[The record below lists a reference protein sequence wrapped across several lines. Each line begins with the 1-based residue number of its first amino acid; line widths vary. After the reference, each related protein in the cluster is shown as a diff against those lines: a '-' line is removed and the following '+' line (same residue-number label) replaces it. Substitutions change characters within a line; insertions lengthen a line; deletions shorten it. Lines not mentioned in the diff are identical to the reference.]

1 MTELAARAAGTAPA
15 RPDDE
20 AALVAPTAV
29 TPPAADAAAAAIPA
43 PAAAPDAET
52 NAETDVASDGSAT
65 AAAKGNAAEESATAE
80 GTTVADG
87 AAVTDGTAVTDGA
100 AATDRAADAEGA
112 TAVEAAAA
120 VEAPAVAATGAAG
133 MEGAVAVTGDDVV
146 GASAAEAALVAVG
159 TAADVKEGAADVE
172 GSAADV
178 DGSADTDTDGASGG
192 VEGGRA
198 PRRIPVPRLR
208 LAIAFYAVSLIAF
221 WISPLGHHWNFVDIF
236 VYRQGGLAVLHG
248 QGLYIPSFN
257 DHQLPFTYPPI
268 SAVLFTGLGLLSV
281 GASQAFATVCNL
293 LLLPIVLRFALRIQ
307 PFPRW
312 LSGADATRLGIAA
325 AGAAVW
331 FEPMWTTLRYGQ
343 INVLIAAL
351 IVFDLCR
358 PNDRRTKGVTIGIA
372 AGLKMTPLIFIVYL
386 AATRRYRAA
395 ATALGAFVATIAVS
409 FAVVPTDA
417 RIYWTQDVLDASRPG
432 KVESA
437 ANQTLR
443 GALSRLMHTE
453 NVQNLW
459 LLAAVVVTAAGVFLA
474 VRAQRRG
481 ENEASGFAL
490 CALTGLLVSPISWT
504 HHWVEAI
511 PALMLVALKAYR
523 DRSTPLLVGCVLAA
537 ILGYSQITWRV
548 PMSGFTGNVEL
559 SEHGFQLVLSNAYV
573 IGGLVAL
580 VWAAVAAWRS
590 RTARGSRAA
599 TATATMTAAQTATA
613 VQAVTPATTSVT
625 TARAAG
631 SSEPVQ
637 VEVG

>member
-1 MTELAARAAGTAPA
+1 
-15 RPDDE
+15 
-20 AALVAPTAV
+20 
-29 TPPAADAAAAAIPA
+29 
-43 PAAAPDAET
+43 
-52 NAETDVASDGSAT
+52 
-65 AAAKGNAAEESATAE
+65 
-80 GTTVADG
+80 
-87 AAVTDGTAVTDGA
+87 
-100 AATDRAADAEGA
+100 
-112 TAVEAAAA
+112 
-120 VEAPAVAATGAAG
+120 
-133 MEGAVAVTGDDVV
+133 
-146 GASAAEAALVAVG
+146 
-159 TAADVKEGAADVE
+159 
-172 GSAADV
+172 
-178 DGSADTDTDGASGG
+178 
-192 VEGGRA
+192 
-198 PRRIPVPRLR
+198 VPRLR
-208 LAIAFYAVSLIAF
+208 LAIGFYAVSLIAF

-257 DHQLPFTYPPI
+257 NHQLPFTYPPI
-268 SAVLFTGLGLLSV
+268 SAVLFTGLGLMSV
-281 GASQAFATVCNL
+281 GVSQAFATVGNL
-293 LLLPIVLRFALRIQ
+293 LLLPVVLRLALRIQ

-312 LSGADATRLGIAA
+312 LSGGDATRIGIAA

-358 PNDRRTKGVTIGIA
+358 ADDRRTKGVTIGIA
-372 AGLKMTPLIFIVYL
+372 AGLKMTPLIFILYL

-395 ATALGAFVATIAVS
+395 ATALGAFAATIAVS

-443 GALSRLMHTE
+443 GALSRLLHTE
-453 NVQNLW
+453 NVQNPW
-459 LLAAVVVTAAGVFLA
+459 LLAALVVAAGGVILA

-490 CALTGLLVSPISWT
+490 CAVTGLLVSPISWT

-511 PALMLVALKAYR
+511 PALMLVTLKAYR

-548 PMSGFTGNVEL
+548 PVSGFTGNVEL
-559 SEHGFQLVLSNAYV
+559 NEHGIQLVLSNAYV

-580 VWAAVAAWRS
+580 LWAAIAAWGS
-590 RTARGSRAA
+590 RTPGSSGLSYPSGSSR
-599 TATATMTAAQTATA
+599 
-613 VQAVTPATTSVT
+613 SSDSS
-625 TARAAG
+625 G
-631 SSEPVQ
+631 SSESATDAGAETTQPA
-637 VEVG
+637 